1 MLFRSMKFVQGF
13 TIVEVLLSVVLLS
26 MIAGM
31 SIPLSRVFLDRNEL
45 DQTTVTL
52 AQTFRRAQSMAIAQ
66 DGDSA
71 WGVKVT
77 SSSILL
83 FKGSSY
89 ATRDQLLDESTSIA
103 PSIVFTGLSEVVF
116 QKGSGLP
123 TATGTSTFTSHGD
136 EIRNVTIN
144 QKGMVNY

>member
-1 MLFRSMKFVQGF
+1 MS
-13 TIVEVLLSVVLLS
+13 EVLLSVTILA

-31 SIPLSRVFLDRNEL
+31 SMPLSRVFLERNEL
-45 DQTTVTL
+45 DQTTSTL
-52 AQTFRRAQSMAIAQ
+52 AQTLRRAQFMSISQ
-66 DGDSA
+66 DGDSS

-89 ATRDQLLDESTSIA
+89 NSRDQLLDENTSVAATITF
-103 PSIVFTGLSEVVF
+103 SGLDEVVF
-116 QKGSGLP
+116 QKGSGSP
-123 TATGTSTFTSHGD
+123 TVVGTSTFRAANG

-144 QKGMVNY
+144 QKGMVDY

>member
-45 DQTTVTL
+45 DQTTITL

>member
-1 MLFRSMKFVQGF
+1 MLTLRGF
-13 TIVEVLLSVVLLS
+13 TLIEVLLSVVLLS

-31 SIPLSRVFLDRNEL
+31 SIPLSRIFLERNEL
-45 DQTTVTL
+45 DQTTATL
-52 AQTFRRAQSMAIAQ
+52 AQTLRRAQFMSIAQ
-66 DGDSA
+66 DGDST

-89 ATRDQLLDESTSIA
+89 ATRDQIFDESTSIA
-103 PSIVFTGLSEVVF
+103 PSIIFSGLSEVVF
-116 QKGSGLP
+116 QKGTGTP
-123 TATGTSTFTSHGD
+123 TATGTSTFTARSN

-144 QKGMVNY
+144 QKGMVSY

>member
-1 MLFRSMKFVQGF
+1 MRKSTQGF
-13 TIVEVLLSVVLLS
+13 TLVEVLLSVVLLS

-31 SIPLSRVFLDRNEL
+31 SVPLTRIFLERNEL
-45 DQTTVTL
+45 DQTTMAL
-52 AQTFRRAQSMAIAQ
+52 AQTYRRAQFMSIAQ

-77 SSSILL
+77 PSGILL
-83 FKGSSY
+83 FKGASY
-89 ATRDQLLDESTSIA
+89 ATRDQLFDESTSIV
-103 PSIVFTGLSEVVF
+103 PSIMLSGLSEVVF
-116 QKGSGLP
+116 QKGTGIP
-123 TATGTSTFTSHGD
+123 TTTGTSTFTARSN

>member
-1 MLFRSMKFVQGF
+1 MKYSTRGF
-13 TIVEVLLSVVLLS
+13 TIIEVLLSVVLLS

-31 SIPLSRVFLDRNEL
+31 SVPFTRIFLERNDL
-45 DQTTVTL
+45 DQTTMTL
-52 AQTFRRAQSMAIAQ
+52 AQTFRRAQFMSIAQ

-77 SSSILL
+77 PSAILL
-83 FKGSSY
+83 FKGASY
-89 ATRDQLLDESTSIA
+89 VTRDQLLDESTSIV
-103 PSIVFTGLSEVVF
+103 PSIQFSGLDEVVF
-116 QKGSGLP
+116 QKGTGIPS
-123 TATGTSTFTSHGD
+123 TTGTSTFTARSN

>member
-1 MLFRSMKFVQGF
+1 MKKGLQGF

-31 SIPLSRVFLDRNEL
+31 SIPLSRVFLERNEL
-45 DQTTVTL
+45 DQTTTTL
-52 AQTFRRAQSMAIAQ
+52 AQTLRRAQFMSIAQ

-83 FKGSSY
+83 FKGASY
-89 ATRDQLLDESTSIA
+89 ATRDQLLDESISIA
-103 PSIVFTGLSEVVF
+103 PIIMASGLSEVVF
-116 QKGSGLP
+116 QKGTGLP
-123 TATGTSTFTSHGD
+123 TTTGTSTFTSYTN

-144 QKGMVNY
+144 QKGMVDY